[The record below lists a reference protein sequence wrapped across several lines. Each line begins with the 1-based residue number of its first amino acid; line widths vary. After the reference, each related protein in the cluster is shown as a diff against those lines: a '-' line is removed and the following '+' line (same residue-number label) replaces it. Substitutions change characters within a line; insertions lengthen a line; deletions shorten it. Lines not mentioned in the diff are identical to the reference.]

1 MMFLLLVTHVFCY
14 LLQRYIKITYKQTIH
29 YYFLIYRI
37 PICFTQW
44 KIKREYSC
52 YIVEK

>member
-1 MMFLLLVTHVFCY
+1 MKFLLLVTHFVYY
-14 LLQRYIKITYKQTIH
+14 LLQRYIKITYEQTILH
-29 YYFLIYRI
+29 YFSICHI